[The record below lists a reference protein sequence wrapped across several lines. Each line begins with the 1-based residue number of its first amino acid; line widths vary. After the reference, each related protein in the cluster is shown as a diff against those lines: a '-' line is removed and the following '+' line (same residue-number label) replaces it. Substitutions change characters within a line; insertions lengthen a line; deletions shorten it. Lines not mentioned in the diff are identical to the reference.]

1 LLRNHRWLGGWR
13 ISSTAR
19 IYSGQPFTP
28 QTSNVQLDQG
38 EANRPDRVAF
48 GTLPNPTP
56 DRWFDINAFPVV
68 PTGSYRFGNSGR
80 NILNGPG
87 MIQINCGLMKQL
99 PLDEHRAFQLRV
111 EAFDVP
117 NHPNF
122 DLPNVYVNAV
132 NGGTITSASDGRLVQ
147 VALKFIF

>member
-1 LLRNHRWLGGWR
+1 M
-13 ISSTAR
+13 R

-48 GTLPNPTP
+48 GNLSSPTP
-56 DRWFDINAFPVV
+56 DRWFDVAAFPVV
-68 PTGSYRFGNSGR
+68 PTGAFRFGNSGR

-87 MIQINCGLMKQL
+87 MVQINVGLIKAIK
-99 PLDEHRAFQLRV
+99 LDEKRSFQLRV
-111 EAFDVP
+111 ESFNLP

-122 DLPNVYVNAV
+122 DLPNVNVNAV
-132 NGGTITSASDGRLVQ
+132 NGGTVTSANEGRLMQ
-147 VALKFIF
+147 VALKFLF